1 MFIYWCVCGFAVQK
15 NVVTGEVCA
24 TLLFCN
30 IFQTD
35 STRGNNLKQEKRV
48 PYCHLY
54 IQCLPA
60 PYAGMKVLNFSGS
73 YLHTQVVF
81 APF

>member
-1 MFIYWCVCGFAVQK
+1 MQK

-48 PYCHLY
+48 FYHHLLLHMVSTCTLCWY
-54 IQCLPA
+54 ESFKYFCWL
-60 PYAGMKVLNFSGS
+60 FSHS
-73 YLHTQVVF
+73 SCICTLLSKATCV
-81 APF
+81 